1 MRVCVLTVFM
11 TLLAVMVHAASAQ
24 TIIEQAPA
32 QPIVS
37 VSATATSDVAN
48 DRMHA
53 MLRAEADNAD
63 AAQAAS
69 DVNAR
74 IGRALARARGVTGV
88 DVSTTGYSSFQIN
101 EPNRPPS
108 WRVSQTL
115 VVEGGDFPTLA
126 SLVSKM
132 QTTDGLLLSGLSFT
146 VSPATR
152 RAAEDALTQQA
163 IRNWQRRAQSA
174 AQGLGSA
181 GYRVGRITIQS
192 NDFGRPQPM
201 LRAAMSAGDARAAP
215 VSVEGGMSEVTVTVS
230 GEAILDSARTR

>member
-1 MRVCVLTVFM
+1 MRVRVLTVFM
-11 TLLAVMVHAASAQ
+11 TLLAVMVHPATAQ
-24 TIIEQAPA
+24 TVIEQAPA

-88 DVSTTGYSSFQIN
+88 DASTTGYSSFQIN

-115 VVEGGDFPTLA
+115 VVEGGDFATLA

-174 AQGLGSA
+174 AQGFGSA
-181 GYRVGRITIQS
+181 GYRVGRIAIQS

-230 GEAILDSARTR
+230 GEAILDSVRSR

>member
-115 VVEGGDFPTLA
+115 VVEGGDFATLA

-230 GEAILDSARTR
+230 GEAILDSARSR